1 MASTAAAEPFTPAA
15 RDVLKA
21 FPIEPGQLTLIN
33 HSENVTFKVIDTRGG
48 AAYVLRLHRPGY
60 HALQSLQSEHVWT
73 RALAAVGVAVPSPV
87 AARDGRDYVEV
98 TISGTA
104 ERRYAGLARWIQG
117 ESLADLLRRQPDVQV
132 IERSY
137 EQIGSLL
144 ASIHN
149 QSASWQP
156 PANFRR
162 HALDADG
169 LMGEAPF
176 WGRFWEHPV
185 LSVAER
191 SLLLATRDRIHSA
204 LIRYGKN
211 PVTYSM
217 IHADLFP
224 DNVLINN
231 GRVAVIDFDDAAF
244 GWHQYDLA
252 VALVDLQAL
261 PSFVATQQACIR
273 GYRAVRQIS
282 DEALAMVPLFL
293 LARGMVQIGWFHQR
307 PEIALPSSFKAM
319 KDLVCAQSEVFELP
333 SNLVRIA
340 RRFTR

>member
-1 MASTAAAEPFTPAA
+1 LTASTAAAESFTRAA
-15 RDVLKA
+15 RDALKA
-21 FPIEPGQLTLIN
+21 FSIRSGQLTLIN
-33 HSENVTFKVIDTRGG
+33 HSENVTFKVTDTRDG

-87 AARDGRDYVEV
+87 AARDGREYVEV
-98 TISGTA
+98 NIPGTA
-104 ERRYAGLARWIQG
+104 ERRYAGLAKWVQG
-117 ESLADLLRRQPDVQV
+117 ERLADLLRRRPDIRV
-132 IERSY
+132 IERWY

-149 QSASWQP
+149 QSAGWQP
-156 PANFRR
+156 PVDFRR

-191 SLLLATRDRIHSA
+191 DLLLATRGRIHGA

-217 IHADLFP
+217 IHADPFA
-224 DNVLINN
+224 DNVLIND

-252 VALVDLQAL
+252 VALVELQAL

-273 GYRAVRQIS
+273 GYRAMREIS
-282 DEALAMVPLFL
+282 DRALAMLPLFQL
-293 LARGMVQIGWFHQR
+293 TRGMVEIGWFHQR
-307 PEIALPSSFKAM
+307 PEIALPSSFQTM
-319 KDLVCAQSEVFELP
+319 KDLVCAQSEAFEP
-333 SNLVRIA
+333 PC
-340 RRFTR
+340 

>member
-1 MASTAAAEPFTPAA
+1 MSSTAAVEPFSPAA
-15 RDVLKA
+15 REVLKA
-21 FPIEPGQLTLIN
+21 FPIEPGELTLIN
-33 HSENVTFKVIDTRGG
+33 HSENVTFKVIDTRAG

-60 HALQSLQSEHVWT
+60 HALQSLKSEHVWT
-73 RALAAVGVAVPSPV
+73 RALAAVGVVVPSPV

-117 ESLADLLRRQPDVQV
+117 ESLADLLRRQPAVQV
-132 IERSY
+132 IERLY

-149 QSASWQP
+149 QSSGWQP
-156 PANFRR
+156 PADFRR

-169 LMGEAPF
+169 LMGEEPF
-176 WGRFWEHPV
+176 WGRFWEHP
-185 LSVAER
+185 LLTVAER
-191 SLLLATRDRIHSA
+191 NLLLLTRERIHSA
-204 LIRYGKN
+204 LIRHGKN

-217 IHADLFP
+217 IHADPFP

-252 VALVDLQAL
+252 VALVELQAL
-261 PSFVATQQACIR
+261 PSFAAAQHACIR
-273 GYRAVRQIS
+273 GYRAVREIS
-282 DEALAMVPLFL
+282 NQALAMVPLFL

-319 KDLVCAQSEVFELP
+319 KDLVCAQSEAFE
-333 SNLVRIA
+333 A
-340 RRFTR
+340 RC